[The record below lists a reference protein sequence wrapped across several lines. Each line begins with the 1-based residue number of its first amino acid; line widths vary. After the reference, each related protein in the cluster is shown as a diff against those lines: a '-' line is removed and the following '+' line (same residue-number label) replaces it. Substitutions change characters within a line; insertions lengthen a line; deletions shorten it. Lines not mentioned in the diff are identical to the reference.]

1 MNAQAEVKR
10 LKKQVDRLTFDK
22 AKRTEEEMEK
32 EIVKEASKNLKAI
45 IPEEFTMLDRHNQIR
60 GRAMY
65 AIGGVPAIQK
75 TDVLELLLEESSFA
89 KISFLRGTME
99 KYLNWK
105 HFGDHDTLF
114 YWSTELFSDGK
125 WRIIGTTKPA
135 KYTGHS
141 MKKPWGTLEYLTEP
155 MSREKIDEMLT
166 NKWEVTKARAAII
179 VSATFL
185 GPVELKDYLIVQ
197 RSRGWSSNIEPDEE
211 A

>member
-1 MNAQAEVKR
+1 MR
-10 LKKQVDRLTFDK
+10 LVAFH
-22 AKRTEEEMEK
+22 
-32 EIVKEASKNLKAI
+32 V
-45 IPEEFTMLDRHNQIR
+45 
-60 GRAMY
+60 
-65 AIGGVPAIQK
+65 IQK

-166 NKWEVTKARAAII
+166 NKWEVTKAHASNNCVSYVLRTSRPTRLFDGSDEHEAGAAQLNQTRRIKY
-179 VSATFL
+179 VKKRRNRT
-185 GPVELKDYLIVQ
+185 
-197 RSRGWSSNIEPDEE
+197 
-211 A
+211 